1 MTLTVTVVEAEN
13 GGEVVLVP
21 VMVTT
26 SLPVLV
32 PVEMRRGTVA
42 LPPEPRVNWELL
54 SDVCKPQA
62 QPLTRSERFTVPLN
76 PPRLVSVKV
85 DCVDES
91 VGTVRAGGRADMV
104 KLTTRMFMGTWLVR

>member
-32 PVEMRRGTVA
+32 PVEMLRVTVA
-42 LPPEPRVNWELL
+42 LPPEPRVTWELL

-62 QPLTRSERFTVPLN
+62 HPLTRSERFTVPLN

-85 DCVDES
+85 DCVDEP
-91 VGTVRAGGRADMV
+91 VGTVRAGGLADML
-104 KLTTRMFMGTWLVR
+104 KPPTSIFTAT

>member
-32 PVEMRRGTVA
+32 PVEMPRVMAA
-42 LPPEPRVNWELL
+42 LPPELRVTWELL
-54 SDVCKPQA
+54 SDVCNPQG
-62 QPLTRSERFTVPLN
+62 QPFTRSERFTVPLN
-76 PPRLVSVKV
+76 PPRLVNVMIV
-85 DCVDES
+85 CVDEL
-91 VGTVRAGGRADMV
+91 VGTLREGGLADML
-104 KLTTRMFMGTWLVR
+104 KPPTSIFTAT